1 MNQKGKIIFI
11 IQKTYIH
18 EQINKSQ
25 MTSGRIFGPSEPQ
38 RQHLY
43 GGVSHIRSTVCA
55 SRTLIKT
62 KERLRLYRPTEQRPD
77 FVTGLLFCGAYQ
89 RQREGLSLS

>member
-1 MNQKGKIIFI
+1 MNLKGKIIFI

-18 EQINKSQ
+18 EQINKPQ

-43 GGVSHIRSTVCA
+43 GGVSHIRSTVCS

-62 KERLRLYRPTEQRPD
+62 KERLSKGQTEQRPD